1 MDLGQ
6 VSIKEEVTYT
16 NIGSQNETSD
26 FHESEA
32 ALPLIKLELTEAI
45 KEEPFEIKEESVDFE
60 HSSLPLNLRENIEGI
75 PEIKQEAIENFE
87 ETETKSVNEN
97 FVDIFE
103 NKNDHNF
110 KLDETDPLK
119 FCSPILDSKEAKK
132 RRSNKLHS
140 CLSCNSKFPCKSK
153 LKVS

>member
-1 MDLGQ
+1 MDLEQ
-6 VSIKEEVTYT
+6 VFIKEEITDT
-16 NIGSQNETSD
+16 IGIQNETRD
-26 FHESEA
+26 FHENEA
-32 ALPLIKLELTEAI
+32 VLPCIKLELAEAI
-45 KEEPFEIKEESVDFE
+45 KKEPFEIKEETVDFE
-60 HSSLPLNLRENIEGI
+60 HSSLPLHSHENTEGI
-75 PEIKQEAIENFE
+75 PEIKKEAIENSE

-97 FVDIFE
+97 FVGIFE

-110 KLDETDPLK
+110 KLDESDPLQ

-132 RRSNKLHS
+132 RRFNKLHS

>member
-1 MDLGQ
+1 MDLEQ
-6 VSIKEEVTYT
+6 VFIKEEIIDT
-16 NIGSQNETSD
+16 IGIQNETSD
-26 FHESEA
+26 YQENEA
-32 ALPLIKLELTEAI
+32 ALPYIKLELTKAI
-45 KEEPFEIKEESVDFE
+45 KEESFDVKEKTVDFE
-60 HSSLPLNLRENIEGI
+60 HSSLPLNPHENIEGI

-140 CLSCNSKFPCKSK
+140 CLSCSSKFPCKSK